1 MVWYVNHSN
10 SEIILAVGRIKKSSK
25 MNLLLLTIS
34 YYDYVLKKIWYWN
47 FTIVLFQWKKIHILG
62 VVYFFPNKLNIMT
75 CSLVLIDFV
84 TTNIWIFDHP
94 TLLFLRLH
102 HWNWGELHIKGTA
115 RGTSRHHTR
124 HFPLLDKL
132 SPVLYTTL
140 HLLLLLLLVLVQQD
154 NFYQQLL
161 PLPPFLLST
170 TYYVC
175 TTTIFGLTFSL
186 FCWDTF

>member
-75 CSLVLIDFV
+75 CSLVLIYFV

-140 HLLLLLLLVLVQQD
+140 ATTTTSASTTR
-154 NFYQQLL
+154 QLL
-161 PLPPFLLST
+161 PT
-170 TYYVC
+170 TSSSSSFSSEHYVLCMYYYY
-175 TTTIFGLTFSL
+175 FWLDF
-186 FCWDTF
+186 

>member
-34 YYDYVLKKIWYWN
+34 YYDYVSKKNMILKLYYS
-47 FTIVLFQWKKIHILG
+47 TISVEKKSILLG

-140 HLLLLLLLVLVQQD
+140 ATTTSASTTR
-154 NFYQQLL
+154 QLL
-161 PLPPFLLST
+161 PT
-170 TYYVC
+170 TSSSSSFSSEHYVLCMYYYY
-175 TTTIFGLTFSL
+175 FWLDF
-186 FCWDTF
+186 